1 MEKLCID
8 PKAVDLDR
16 MIERGIHFHGH
27 LGPFLVAGIRMG
39 LLALEVLSSPGYFD
53 IQAESETGTGPPLS
67 CLTDGV
73 QIGSGCTLG
82 KGNIRVTEAC
92 RARVHF
98 FDGTSARVTIELR
111 PEIHRGFLE
120 GELKKQC
127 DLARQRPVEDLFS
140 WDLQTS
146 S

>member
-8 PKAVDLDR
+8 PKTVDLDR
-16 MIERGIHFHGH
+16 MIEQGVHFHGH

-39 LLALEVLSSPGYFD
+39 LLALEVLSSQGYFD

-67 CLTDGV
+67 CLTDGA

-92 RARVHF
+92 LPRVHF
-98 FDGTSARVTIELR
+98 FDSERRRVTIELR
-111 PEIHRGFLE
+111 PEIHRRFLE
-120 GELKKQC
+120 GESGEQYK
-127 DLARQRPVEDLFS
+127 LARQRPVEELFS
-140 WDLQTS
+140 WDLQS
-146 S
+146 SS